1 MENTSSNVHTQET
14 VQLPPLEVAEVGVH
28 PAPEQSV
35 GGRALTL
42 SPAAWPEG
50 TSHHAKRSTSRAASC
65 HRLNKEELHK
75 SCRCSRK
82 LHRFLLQTPR
92 IELAI

>member
-42 SPAAWPEG
+42 SPAAPG
-50 TSHHAKRSTSRAASC
+50 RRVGSFVARYG
-65 HRLNKEELHK
+65 LELM
-75 SCRCSRK
+75 CSRMPNGQK
-82 LHRFLLQTPR
+82 AQVIMPSEAQVVQPPV
-92 IELAI
+92 IG